1 MTFLTDILAD
11 AVLDTAKLIPFLFLT
26 YLVMEFLEDRAGDKT
41 LQAVRQTRR
50 FGPLIGALA
59 GLLPQC
65 GFSAAASGLYAG
77 GVVTAGTLA
86 AIFLSTSDE
95 MLPILLTE
103 AVPFSVTARI
113 LLCKLVPA
121 VVTGFALDG
130 LLLLRR
136 RIHPAGAEKHIHDLC
151 EQDHCGCEEGNI
163 LVSALRHT
171 VQVVLFIFIITF
183 AAGLVIESIG
193 AETVAA
199 FLAERQT
206 GGVFLTALIGLI
218 PNCGASV
225 MITELYLQ
233 GLLGTGQMLSG
244 LLVGAGVGLLV
255 LFRSNRHLKENLCL
269 TGILYASG
277 VFWGLLANWMQ
288 LSFL

>member
-1 MTFLTDILAD
+1 MTILIDTLTDAL
-11 AVLDTAKLIPFLFLT
+11 LDTAKLIPFLFLT
-26 YLVMEFLEDRAGDKT
+26 YLAMEFLEDRAGEKT
-41 LQAVRQTRR
+41 LLTVRNTRR
-50 FGPLIGALA
+50 FGPLIGAFA

-77 GVVTAGTLA
+77 GVITAGTLL

-95 MLPILLTE
+95 MLPILLSE
-103 AVPFSVTARI
+103 SVPLSVIARL

-121 VVTGFALDG
+121 VLTGAAIDILTA
-130 LLLLRR
+130 LRR
-136 RIHPAGAEKHIHDLC
+136 RVRPAGAEKHIHDLC

-163 LVSALRHT
+163 LTSALRHT
-171 VQVVLFIFIITF
+171 AQVVLFIFVITF
-183 AAGLVIESIG
+183 AAGLAMEFIG
-193 AETVAA
+193 EENAAA
-199 FLAERQT
+199 FLTQRQT
-206 GGVFLTALIGLI
+206 GGVFLAALAGLI

-225 MITELYLQ
+225 MITELYLE
-233 GLLGTGQMLSG
+233 GILSTGQMLAG

-277 VFWGLLANWMQ
+277 VFWGLLFTW
-288 LSFL
+288 LHITV